1 MGRLHYYEL
10 SVEKSSTVKYTKCFS
25 TTKELTT
32 DEEIIR
38 EASTTDWFRIHKEDI
53 PYIKVTF
60 KSV

>member
-1 MGRLHYYEL
+1 MERLHYYEL
-10 SVEKSSTVKYTKCFS
+10 TVEKSSTTKYTKCFS
-25 TTKELTT
+25 TAQKLTT

-38 EASTTDWFRIHKEDI
+38 EASKTDWFRIHKSDI